1 MTSIVVAAGAL
12 GGILGPW
19 LTGHAIANT
28 SPRASMEIALAA
40 TIAMAALAISL
51 RAIEPEELDC
61 M

>member
-1 MTSIVVAAGAL
+1 
-12 GGILGPW
+12 
-19 LTGHAIANT
+19 
-28 SPRASMEIALAA
+28 MEIALAA